1 MLIVWGG
8 EIIGLGPVLC
18 FVNVGSVW
26 MKLALYHLLIVRENY
41 FRIITDNM
49 ETACVDVAEHKHTYR
64 TVILKAVA
72 SCID

>member
-8 EIIGLGPVLC
+8 EIVGLGDV
-18 FVNVGSVW
+18 FVFCECWQCVDGISTLSSADHNR
-26 MKLALYHLLIVRENY
+26 KLFQYY
-41 FRIITDNM
+41 DSM

>member
-1 MLIVWGG
+1 MAKLSALV
-8 EIIGLGPVLC
+8 VFLC

-26 MKLALYHLLIVRENY
+26 MEVALYHLLIITENY
-41 FRIITDNM
+41 FSIMTDSM
-49 ETACVDVAEHKHTYR
+49 ETACVDVAEYKHTYR